1 MTQADRLSIISQA
14 LWIRNNSAFLSKA
27 EIYKFIAELDSFG
40 VFSVRQLAN
49 IVDNKIS
56 STTLGRYLPKQTR
69 LGGKLNPK
77 SLEDILECFIAN
89 DGGSINYRLVRK
101 ILTLGTS
108 QNMLARLTGIP
119 QSTISMKVNSNGL
132 ILS

>member
-14 LWIRNNSAFLSKA
+14 LWIRNNSAFLSKG
-27 EIYKFIAELDSFG
+27 EIYKFIAELDTFG

-56 STTLGRYLPKQTR
+56 STTLSRYLPKQAR

-77 SLEDILECFIAN
+77 SLEDILECFLEN
-89 DGGSINYRLVRK
+89 ESNSVNYRIVRK
-101 ILTLGTS
+101 ILALGTS

-119 QSTISMKVNSNGL
+119 QSTISVKVKSNGL
-132 ILS
+132 ILL